1 MARCC
6 ASVSADPAQIDP
18 VPLLLIDV
26 DGVISLWG
34 GPPSSVTPS
43 ALTLVDGV
51 PHALSHAAAGHVAS
65 LLDVFEPVWCS
76 GWEERANEHLPQ
88 LIGLGPF
95 PHLSFGRP
103 VAGTAH
109 WKLAAIGAF
118 AGPERPLAWIDD
130 DLTPACHAWARARPG
145 PTLLVE
151 TDPAV
156 GATDE
161 HARELRAWA
170 GGARPTRPARER

>member
-1 MARCC
+1 MARSW
-6 ASVSADPAQIDP
+6 ASVSADPAQIEG
-18 VPLLLIDV
+18 VPLLLIDI

-34 GPPSSVTPS
+34 GPPFTPTLG
-43 ALTLVDGV
+43 ALTLFDGV
-51 PHALSHAAAGHVAS
+51 PHALSRTAAGHLAS

-76 GWEERANEHLPQ
+76 GWKDRANEHLPR
-88 LIGLGPF
+88 LVGLGPF

-103 VAGTAH
+103 VAGAAH
-109 WKLAAIGAF
+109 WKLAAIDAF
-118 AGPERPLAWIDD
+118 AGPDRRLAWIDD

-156 GATDE
+156 GATAE
-161 HARELRAWA
+161 HADRLRAW
-170 GGARPTRPARER
+170 TRT